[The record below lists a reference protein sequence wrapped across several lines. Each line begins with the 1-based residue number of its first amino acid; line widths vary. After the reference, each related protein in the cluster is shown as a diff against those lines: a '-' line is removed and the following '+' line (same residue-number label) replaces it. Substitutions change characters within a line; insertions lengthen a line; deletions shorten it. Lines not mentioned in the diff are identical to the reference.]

1 MRDRSKRTT
10 ITVPVS
16 VEFARRLR
24 IYAASENMN
33 QGIIIELAV
42 TKYLDTQNKRNDK
55 NEK

>member
-42 TKYLDTQNKRNDK
+42 TKYLDIQNKRNDK